1 LVWDQ
6 EVESSNLSAPILFI
20 VEKGVFDRRPIVG
33 KSFRIEG
40 ARVGRRWTNLE
51 RWQAWW
57 QNEGSCDPKYR

>member
-1 LVWDQ
+1 
-6 EVESSNLSAPILFI
+6 
-20 VEKGVFDRRPIVG
+20 VG